1 MGCIGQPAKLPTTT
15 VAPTTTVPDV
25 ITTTLKNGIIT
36 TTVAPTTTTTVEE
49 ASKDVELG
57 EEFILGLSQK
67 ARIGEDVVV
76 TIESVG
82 DDKAKLKCQI
92 GKYSIGSK
100 AYDLNKKHGMSY
112 IGLGD
117 YKCTI
122 TSYDPVNREFSLIVT
137 KE

>member
-1 MGCIGQPAKLPTTT
+1 MEHKNIIILGLAVTSIILFMGCIGQPTKLP
-15 VAPTTTVPDV
+15 
-25 ITTTLKNGIIT
+25 T

-67 ARIGEDVVV
+67 ARIGKDVVV

-122 TSYDPVNREFSLIVT
+122 TSYDPVNREFILIIT